1 MRAGRGL
8 LSIPSTLFRTPCLY
22 NPPMQSLKLAKLAEY
37 LDATLLGDPS
47 AEITRV
53 AGIENA
59 EPGDLTFVSNP
70 KYAALARTTNAT
82 AILVEPGF
90 PEVRTATLRV
100 DNPYLAFAFA
110 IELFYRSPLLSGCPS
125 HCRDLAYGQHWG
137 ECPYRRLCG
146 NWRQCHD
153 WR

>member
-1 MRAGRGL
+1 
-8 LSIPSTLFRTPCLY
+8 
-22 NPPMQSLKLAKLAEY
+22 MQSLKLAKLAEY

-70 KYAALARTTNAT
+70 KYAALARSTNAT
-82 AILVEPGF
+82 AILVEPSF

-110 IELFYRSPLLSGCPS
+110 IELFYQSPNYPPGGHPPAAIAPTASIGPNA
-125 HCRDLAYGQHWG
+125 HIAAYPAIADHVTIRD
-137 ECPYRRLCG
+137 
-146 NWRQCHD
+146 NTTI
-153 WR
+153 

>member
-1 MRAGRGL
+1 IGSREDGIESPTAGRAARSL
-8 LSIPSTLFRTPCLY
+8 PWSATPYTLFPTPCLY
-22 NPPMQSLKLAKLAEY
+22 NPLMQSMKLAKLAEY

-70 KYAALARTTNAT
+70 KYAALARTTKAT

-90 PEVRTATLRV
+90 PEV
-100 DNPYLAFAFA
+100 
-110 IELFYRSPLLSGCPS
+110 
-125 HCRDLAYGQHWG
+125 
-137 ECPYRRLCG
+137 
-146 NWRQCHD
+146 
-153 WR
+153 